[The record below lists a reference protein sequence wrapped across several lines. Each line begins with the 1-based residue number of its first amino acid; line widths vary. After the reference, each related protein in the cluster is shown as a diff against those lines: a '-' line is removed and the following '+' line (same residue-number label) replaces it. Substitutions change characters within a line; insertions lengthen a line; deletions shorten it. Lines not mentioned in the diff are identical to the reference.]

1 MWLYQGREITR
12 EEVDSHIGFVYIIE
26 NLTNNKKYLGK
37 KLFQNT
43 RTKTLKG
50 KRKKV
55 KTESDWLD
63 YFGSNENLKEDV
75 KLLGPENFRREV
87 LRLCKSKGACNYF
100 EAKYQME
107 NQVLESD
114 SWYNDHIWVR
124 VHRTHLRLDVLK
136 A

>member
-1 MWLYQGREITR
+1 MWLYQGREISR

-75 KLLGPENFRREV
+75 KLLGPENFRRDV
-87 LRLCKSKGACNYF
+87 LRFCKSKGACNYF

-114 SWYNDHIWVR
+114 TWYNDHIWVR